1 MDCGE
6 EISGGFVVARCDGA
20 KLLEL
25 AEEIFDEMPRLVH
38 LFVEGARDFAV
49 ALGGDHRRF
58 ACRKERLDLVLLG
71 VKTFV
76 CQQRIRFYFTVPPA
90 RAPLTRGRA
99 FASQASGV

>member
-38 LFVEGARDFAV
+38 LFVEGARDGAD
-49 ALGGDHRRF
+49 ALAGVHR
-58 ACRKERLDLVLLG
+58 G
-71 VKTFV
+71 V
-76 CQQRIRFYFTVPPA
+76 
-90 RAPLTRGRA
+90 TRGKDRVDHALVVIISLVCENTAGLQLMSHPAGPCQMLGIARVRA
-99 FASQASGV
+99 ERG

>member
-58 ACRKERLDLVLLG
+58 ARRKERLDQALVG
-71 VKTFV
+71 IKSFV
-76 CQQRIRFYFTVPPA
+76 CQQSIGLHLR
-90 RAPLTRGRA
+90 
-99 FASQASGV
+99 